1 MTFQP
6 TIKTA
11 DFTNYI
17 MHQLNNIFPDKN
29 IVTFDLIHDYV
40 AETLERV
47 YNNFSHIKSK
57 YYRDGNI
64 TLFNHLNGD
73 HYCVYLCY
81 FSNTLYRRNCPD
93 WLCCK
98 VFLLNKLLHGIDAF
112 YSLDLPEHFMVVHPL
127 GTVLGNAKYG
137 DNMIFYQGVTVGASV
152 EGIYP
157 EFEGNNIL
165 YSHSAAIGKMIVG
178 NNAIIANGV
187 RVINK
192 DIPTNMIVFGGNN
205 DLVFKENRKNIIES
219 IFEV

>member
-6 TIKTA
+6 TIETA
-11 DFTNYI
+11 DLTHYTMI
-17 MHQLNNIFPDKN
+17 QLNNIFPDKN
-29 IVTFDLIHDYV
+29 IVTFDLIHDSV
-40 AETLERV
+40 IEAQKRV

-57 YYRDGNI
+57 YYRDGNR

-73 HYCVYLCY
+73 HYCVYLY
-81 FSNTLYRRNCPD
+81 YLSNTLYRRNCLD

-127 GTVLGNAKYG
+127 GTILGNAKYS
-137 DNMIFYQGVTVGASV
+137 NHMIFYQGVTVGASV

-157 EFEGNNIL
+157 EFKGNNIL
-165 YSHSAAIGKMIVG
+165 YSHSAVIGKLIVG
-178 NNAIIANGV
+178 NNSIIANGV
-187 RVINK
+187 RVVNK
-192 DIPTNMIVFGGNN
+192 DIPTNVLVFRGNN
-205 DLVFKENRKNIIES
+205 DIEFKENKKNIIES